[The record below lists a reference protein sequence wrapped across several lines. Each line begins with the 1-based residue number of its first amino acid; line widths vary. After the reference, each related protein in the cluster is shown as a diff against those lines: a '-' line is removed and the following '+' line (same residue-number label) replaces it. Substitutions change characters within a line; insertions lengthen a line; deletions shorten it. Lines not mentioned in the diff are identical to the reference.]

1 MNRSYFL
8 VCNSGTD
15 EGKKHELKPGKNT
28 IGRSPDNDIVIIDG
42 SLSRR
47 HAEISL
53 TPDQNQY
60 TITDLDSLNGTC
72 VNGSRIN
79 YAEINDGDS
88 LGCGTVMFQFS
99 IKTHKPATPDPSE
112 EGISIIK
119 QIAPEQSRIVMG
131 DILDQQKTGLS
142 VLKIREQNAE
152 KRALD
157 KLKILLE
164 IGKQMACPRNSRV
177 LEKKILELLF
187 EIMDVDRA
195 AIMLV
200 DKNTWKLNCKAHKLK
215 PDIPDNER
223 FYSSRITKYVCQ
235 HGNAILTDNASFD
248 QRFESHSVISQAIQS
263 AMCVPLK
270 PENEVIGVLYVD
282 NLSMANVYTE
292 EDLEFLTAMA
302 NQAAVALDNAK
313 LYQQMRAQ
321 EVQRNKLEQF
331 FPPAV
336 SRKIQEEGNLAIV
349 DREVTA
355 LFADISGF
363 THMSS
368 TMEPREVIEMLND
381 YFEVMVEGIVFKHE
395 GTLEKYIGDALFAIW
410 GAPYPQPDKVDRAIQ
425 AAIEMQRAVLS
436 LNQDWKEQGRK
447 PIDIHIGINTGK
459 VAAGNIGSERLIQYA
474 TIGDTTNV
482 TSRICNVAQAREIVI
497 SESTYHKLENR
508 NLPMEKME
516 PVKVKGKDEPLQLY
530 RLLWDKVE
538 PFTTFPI

>member
-15 EGKKHELKPGKNT
+15 EGKKHELKLGRNT

-47 HAEISL
+47 HAEINL
-53 TPDQNQY
+53 TPKQDQY

-72 VNGSRIN
+72 VNGSRIHH
-79 YAEINDGDS
+79 AEISDGDS

-99 IKTHKPATPDPSE
+99 IKTHESSTPDTG
-112 EGISIIK
+112 GISIIK

-177 LEKKILELLF
+177 LERKILDLLF

-200 DKNTWKLNCKAHKLK
+200 DKDTWELECKAHKLK

-270 PENEVIGVLYVD
+270 PDNDVIGVLYVD

-302 NQAAVALDNAK
+302 NQAAVALDNAM
-313 LYQQMRAQ
+313 LYQQMREQ

-363 THMSS
+363 TRMSS
-368 TMEPREVIEMLND
+368 TMEPRKVIEMLND
-381 YFEVMVEGIVFKHE
+381 YFEVMVEGIVFRHE

-410 GAPYPQPDKVDRAIQ
+410 GAPYPQPDKVDRAIK

-436 LNQDWKEQGRK
+436 LNQEWKEQGRK

-459 VAAGNIGSERLIQYA
+459 VAAGNIGSERLFQYA

-497 SESTYHKLENR
+497 SETTYHKLENR
-508 NLPMEKME
+508 NLPMEKMA

-538 PFTTFPI
+538 PFTTFPV